1 MPRNVLISDSS
12 SWMKIRIEKG
22 TLYKNT
28 PALDAS
34 LGVTGLASGAV
45 LHRGGSPRLA
55 EEEEV
60 NEEDDPDD

>member
-1 MPRNVLISDSS
+1 
-12 SWMKIRIEKG
+12 MKIRVEKG

-34 LGVTGLASGAV
+34 FGVTGLASGAV
-45 LHRGGSPRLA
+45 LHRGGSPGLA